1 MSTTLRD
8 GTGKGTLA
16 EVTSSN
22 KLMTL
27 GVTETI
33 SAHHAFEGD
42 AYNVNTGTINLT
54 SANKS
59 ALLYFKN
66 LEDEDIVITA
76 LFYLLGNSDGSG
88 DTLVQVERNPTGGS
102 ITTAGTSFVPVNR
115 NFGSNKTLNVTC
127 EKGAEADTL
136 TGGTV
141 AIESVFNAVGRKV
154 LSVGAIVLP
163 RGSAI
168 GVTVTPPAS
177 NTDMDVQIAM
187 SCYKVQET
195 TLENK

>member
-42 AYNVNTGTINLT
+42 AYNVNTGTINL
-54 SANKS
+54 SGANKS

-66 LEDEDIVITA
+66 LEDEDIVVTA
-76 LFYLLGNSDGSG
+76 LFYLLGNSDGTG
-88 DTLVQVERNPTGGS
+88 DTLVQVERNPTGGDVTS
-102 ITTAGTSFVPVNR
+102 GTNFVPVNR

-127 EKGAEADTL
+127 KKGAYNDSL

-141 AIESVFNAVGRKV
+141 AIESIFNAVGRKTV
-154 LSVGAIVLP
+154 SVGAIVIP

-168 GVTVTPPAS
+168 GVTVTPPAG

-187 SCYKVQET
+187 ACYKVQET